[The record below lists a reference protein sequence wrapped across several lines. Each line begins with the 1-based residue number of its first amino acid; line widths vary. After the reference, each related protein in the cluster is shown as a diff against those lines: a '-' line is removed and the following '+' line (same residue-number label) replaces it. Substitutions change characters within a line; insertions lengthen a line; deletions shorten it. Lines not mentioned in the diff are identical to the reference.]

1 MTDRHEL
8 YDRIATLTTA
18 AAAREAD
25 REEARDALEAAG
37 HPGAHIDDW
46 PRIAPAVHALIAERD
61 ALRRDL
67 ADIKANRHLWVRAV
81 ERASA
86 LAEHWAGDRTPVD
99 RSTAAD
105 TFATVLEL
113 HGWEQTDAEPRPVL
127 RAVPAPPQPNPD
139 TTQENR

>member
-46 PRIAPAVHALIAERD
+46 PRITPAVHALIAERD
-61 ALRRDL
+61 ALHSRLEAACALHTPIQRGPGVYCARCSGWDGRRFL
-67 ADIKANRHLWVRAV
+67 GIL
-81 ERASA
+81 
-86 LAEHWAGDRTPVD
+86 
-99 RSTAAD
+99 
-105 TFATVLEL
+105 
-113 HGWEQTDAEPRPVL
+113 TDHPCPTL
-127 RAVPAPPQPNPD
+127 RALDAPSQPNPD
-139 TTQENR
+139 TTQETRR